1 MQDGKK
7 TEFQFAG
14 GKTRVRRQG
23 DLPGEDSEVTVE
35 RLGWGGGPG
44 HLGPR
49 VPKPGAPGLTVGGRG
64 GAKSVLLKAGTEGAT
79 SPQGAWQRGG
89 REPRCSDLGLK
100 AGRLFRR
107 LNPPAGCL
115 GSSSQ
120 HRLLPPARA
129 AARGGAAASAHS
141 WGSGCPPPPAPPVS
155 CPSLALGSREC
166 LTALDLISNP
176 LTLPRRA
183 WVPGNV
189 AACPPPPPPAPGPP
203 APRGPPAFAALPG
216 LCPAPPGPPPRAQ
229 PPPLLAFFTWLC
241 KREGARRR
249 GQSCPV
255 CPPGRGP
262 RPGPRAAAASR
273 GRGPP
278 SRVGGERCGT
288 EGRDPAPPPLPPLPP
303 PRPRGSAHPDLPPGG
318 LRSPRSQRG
327 WSPGTGISPDVSFLH
342 RGRWTVRG

>member
-189 AACPPPPPPAPGPP
+189 AACPPPAPASPGTPGPP
-203 APRGPPAFAALPG
+203 RPSRLRRPPRTLPCTPRAPAARTAPAAPRILHVAVQTRGCQAPRTKLPCVPARPWA
-216 LCPAPPGPPPRAQ
+216 PAWPAG
-229 PPPLLAFFTWLC
+229 
-241 KREGARRR
+241 G
-249 GQSCPV
+249 
-255 CPPGRGP
+255 
-262 RPGPRAAAASR
+262 
-273 GRGPP
+273 
-278 SRVGGERCGT
+278 GGEQG
-288 EGRDPAPPPLPPLPP
+288 EGPALE
-303 PRPRGSAHPDLPPGG
+303 GG
-318 LRSPRSQRG
+318 G
-327 WSPGTGISPDVSFLH
+327 
-342 RGRWTVRG
+342 